1 MAARGRPGAGTN
13 QEAVRRHNLGTLL
26 GHVHHNGR
34 ISRAELTT
42 RMRLNRSTIAALV
55 GELETLG
62 LVEQR
67 APQGERSGAGRPSLD
82 VRPGPVEAFVLA
94 TELRV
99 DEITV
104 ARVGLGGHVLARAKR
119 AAPSSRDP
127 DDVAD
132 AVAASLAK
140 LVADAPER
148 ARLVGVGVG
157 IPGVVSD
164 DGGLVRF
171 GPNLGWTDVP
181 LIRQLGDR
189 LDADVEIRAGNDA
202 DLGVMSEHIRG
213 AGIGHDN
220 VVFLSGDVGV
230 GGGVIV
236 GGRAMPGVG
245 GYAGELGHMM
255 VNPRGKICRCGNRG
269 CWETEIGSYAV
280 ADAVRFPPGDLSGL
294 AARLAEIE
302 RPNARLR
309 TIAQH
314 LGAGI
319 GNIVNIFNPE
329 VVILG
334 GVLRDLYPVVRD
346 EVNEAVRDGA
356 LVAPGEQA
364 TVTLPALGAD
374 SVLLGAAELAFVPL
388 LEDPAAVLEQR

>member
-1 MAARGRPGAGTN
+1 MATRGRPGAGTN

-34 ISRAELTT
+34 ISRAALTT

-55 GELETLG
+55 GELESLG
-62 LVEQR
+62 LVEQC
-67 APQGERSGAGRPSLD
+67 APQGERSRAGRPSLD
-82 VRPGPVEAFVLA
+82 VRPGPIEAFVLA

-104 ARVGLGGHVLARAKR
+104 ARVGLGGQVLARATG
-119 AAPSSRDP
+119 ATPASREP
-127 DDVAD
+127 DDVVD
-132 AVAASLAK
+132 TLGEILGK
-140 LVADAPER
+140 LVADAPEF

-171 GPNLGWTDVP
+171 GPNLRWTDVP
-181 LIRQLGDR
+181 FAALLAER
-189 LDADVEIRAGNDA
+189 LDENVVIRAGNDA

-213 AGIGHDN
+213 AGLGHDN

-255 VNPRGKICRCGNRG
+255 VNPHGKICRCGNRG
-269 CWETEIGSYAV
+269 CWETEIGSHAV
-280 ADAVRFPPGDLSGL
+280 ASAVRFPPGDLAGL
-294 AARLAEIE
+294 AARLAGVR
-302 RPNARLR
+302 RPNAKLR
-309 TIAQH
+309 TIAHH

-329 VVILG
+329 VIILG
-334 GVLRDLYPVVRD
+334 GVLRDLYSVVQA
-346 EVNEAVRDGA
+346 EVDEAVREGA
-356 LVAPGEQA
+356 LVAPGEQV

-374 SVLLGAAELAFVPL
+374 SVLLGAAELAFEPL

>member
-1 MAARGRPGAGTN
+1 M
-13 QEAVRRHNLGTLL
+13 RRHNLGTLL

-55 GELETLG
+55 GELEGLG

-67 APQGERSGAGRPSLD
+67 TPQGERSGAGRPSLD
-82 VRPGPVEAFVLA
+82 VSPGPIEAFVLA

-99 DEITV
+99 DEIIV
-104 ARVGLGGHVLARAKR
+104 ARVGLGGQVLSRASG
-119 AAPSSRDP
+119 ATPASRKP
-127 DDVAD
+127 DDIGD
-132 AVAASLAK
+132 AVAGLLAK
-140 LVADAPER
+140 LVADAPES
-148 ARLVGVGVG
+148 ARLVGVGIG

-181 LIRQLGDR
+181 FVRQLADR
-189 LDADVEIRAGNDA
+189 LDDDVEVRAGNDA

-245 GYAGELGHMM
+245 GYAGELGHMQ

-269 CWETEIGSYAV
+269 CWETEIGAHAV
-280 ADAVRFPPGDLSGL
+280 AEAVRFPPGDLSGL
-294 AARLAEIE
+294 AGRLASIQ

-309 TIAQH
+309 TIGHH
-314 LGAGI
+314 LGSGI

-329 VVILG
+329 VIILG
-334 GVLRDLYPVVRD
+334 GVLRDVYS
-346 EVNEAVRDGA
+346 AVPEDVTEGVHDGA

-374 SVLLGAAELAFVPL
+374 SVLLGAAELAFEPL
-388 LEDPAAVLEQR
+388 LEDPAAVLERR

>member
-1 MAARGRPGAGTN
+1 MATRGRPGAGTN

-34 ISRAELTT
+34 ISRAALTT

-55 GELETLG
+55 GELESLG
-62 LVEQR
+62 LVEQC
-67 APQGERSGAGRPSLD
+67 APQGERSRAVRPSLD
-82 VRPGPVEAFVLA
+82 VRPGPIEAFVLA

-104 ARVGLGGHVLARAKR
+104 ARVGLGGQVLARATG
-119 AAPSSRDP
+119 ATPASREP
-127 DDVAD
+127 DDVVD
-132 AVAASLAK
+132 TLGEILGK
-140 LVADAPER
+140 LVADAPES

-171 GPNLGWTDVP
+171 GPNLRWTDVP
-181 LIRQLGDR
+181 FAALLAER
-189 LDADVEIRAGNDA
+189 LDENVVIRAGNDA

-213 AGIGHDN
+213 AGLGHDN

-255 VNPRGKICRCGNRG
+255 VNPHGKICRCGNRG
-269 CWETEIGSYAV
+269 CWETEIGSHAV
-280 ADAVRFPPGDLSGL
+280 ASAVRFPPGDLAGL
-294 AARLAEIE
+294 AARLAGVR
-302 RPNARLR
+302 RPNAKLR
-309 TIAQH
+309 TIAHH

-329 VVILG
+329 VIILG
-334 GVLRDLYPVVRD
+334 GVLRDLYSVVQA
-346 EVNEAVRDGA
+346 EVDEAVREGA
-356 LVAPGEQA
+356 LVAPGEQV

-374 SVLLGAAELAFVPL
+374 SVLLGAAELAFEPL